1 MPRTTVRA
9 AALISSA
16 AAVTLI
22 SGCGLLGQSW
32 DVRMEVTGPGSA
44 AVGTKFAGEPDIGTG
59 GRGPADAALPFVES
73 RNVGFGFN
81 DLAVENGA
89 PGTTCRVFVD
99 DQLRSEATVDA
110 AGTAWCEANNQD
122 DPS

>member
-22 SGCGLLGQSW
+22 SGCGLLGQSR

-44 AVGTKFAGEPDIGTG
+44 AVGTKFAGEPDIG
-59 GRGPADAALPFVES
+59 
-73 RNVGFGFN
+73 
-81 DLAVENGA
+81 
-89 PGTTCRVFVD
+89 
-99 DQLRSEATVDA
+99 SEEDTVDA
-110 AGTAWCEANNQD
+110 AGRAWCDANNQD